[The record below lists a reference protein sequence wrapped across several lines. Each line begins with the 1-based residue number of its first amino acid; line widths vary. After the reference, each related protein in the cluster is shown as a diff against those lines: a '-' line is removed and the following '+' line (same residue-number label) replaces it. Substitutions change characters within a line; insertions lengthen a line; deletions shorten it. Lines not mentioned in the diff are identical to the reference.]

1 MPSEWAMEKADSVL
15 DQIVIHAVTR
25 THRQELIADALDA
38 ARAQGR
44 RGGLEEAEKAAAK
57 GSEHKCGSLWCNDAA
72 AHAKGDVAAEIRAL
86 IDKEPQA

>member
-1 MPSEWAMEKADSVL
+1 MPSEWAIQEARRFTEKWK
-15 DQIVIHAVTR
+15 
-25 THRQELIADALDA
+25 LIRYTLPIAQMLDA
-38 ARAQGR
+38 SRAQGR
-44 RGGLEEAEKAAAK
+44 REGLEKAEKAAAK